1 MNFSRKGTAQKAK
14 DIKST
19 GKRLSTKTGVSIFRI
34 IIVSLVALIIIGC
47 FAGYGAIKAI
57 IDKAP
62 EIGDIGLTPTGYKTT
77 IYDIDGNEMDAL
89 VGAEANRIYVG
100 IEDIPQVVQDAFVA
114 IEDERFYEHNGIDI
128 RGIFRAFFQ
137 GLSNGGDFNQGAST
151 ITQQLIKNQ
160 VFGGGNESSF
170 LVKLE
175 RKIQEQYLAIKLES
189 LGEKAEMKKEILER
203 YLNTINCGQ
212 GTYGVQT
219 ASKRYFNKDVSELTL
234 SEAAVLAVITNRPVY
249 YNPITYPEDNAS
261 RRLRCLDKML
271 ELGYCTQEEYDEAIA
286 DTDAVYERIQAVN
299 EEYDDTS
306 YNSYFVDAVIDQA
319 LEDLVAIG
327 YTQSEAS
334 NLLYTGGLSI
344 YTTQDTQIQNIV
356 DEVYSDESF
365 FPTIGVH
372 AYYELKYALSVE
384 YPDGT
389 TTHYQTN
396 HLADYFKDDS
406 SFNVLFVD
414 KEAMQAKIDEF
425 KASVYNPETDVLLGE
440 KVTMTIQPQSSFVVM
455 DQHTGY
461 VSALVGGVGEKEG
474 NRTLNRATT
483 TPRQPGS
490 TFKIVSTYLPAL
502 DTSGLT
508 LASTFDDERF
518 YYPGTTTEVKNYDT
532 SRFKGLTTIRE
543 AIEQSMNVVAVK
555 TLEVVS
561 PQVGYDYLLKLG
573 FTTLVDNN
581 GSGSSDIVYPLALGG
596 ITKGVTN
603 LELTAAYSAI
613 ANNGTYIEPTLY
625 TKIVDHNG
633 NVLID
638 KTNPKS
644 EQVMKESTA
653 WLLTSAMKDVVTR
666 GTGKLSKFTSINM
679 PVAGKTGTTSKNL
692 DTWFAGYTPYYTA
705 SIWSGYDNNN
715 LSQTD
720 KSYHKIVWREIMER
734 IHKEKNLETKDFDR
748 PDSIVTAAICTK
760 SGKLAVDGLCNEA
773 LGGST
778 VKTEYFAKGTIPTEK
793 CDVHVKVKVCKESG
807 LLANE
812 FCPEDEVEE
821 IVYLSKEKET
831 TTTDD
836 TKYILPTK
844 ECDIHNE
851 DNTGSFLEDFLDNL
865 FNPDGNNPED
875 GDSEYPTIP
884 DGNNGDTGNESG
896 DNNSGGGYNPIPTV
910 PPTTNEPGDN
920 DSSGDAT
927 TPEQPTSPPEA
938 SDDEGNGYGDY

>member
-1 MNFSRKGTAQKAK
+1 MNFSRKGTAQKEK

-62 EIGDIGLTPTGYKTT
+62 DIGDIGLTPTGYKTT

-89 VGAEANRIYVG
+89 IGAEANRIYVQ

-128 RGIFRAFFQ
+128 RGIFRTFFQ

-189 LGEKAEMKKEILER
+189 LGEKSEMKKEILVR

-219 ASKRYFNKDVSELTL
+219 ASNRYFNKDVSELTL

-249 YNPITYPEDNAS
+249 YNPITYPEDNAK

-299 EEYDDTS
+299 EEYDDDS

-319 LEDLVAIG
+319 LEDLVSIG

-344 YTTQDTQIQNIV
+344 YSTQDTQIQDIV
-356 DEVYSDESF
+356 DDVYSDESF
-365 FPTIGVH
+365 FPTIGVN

-461 VSALVGGVGEKEG
+461 VSALVG
-474 NRTLNRATT
+474 
-483 TPRQPGS
+483 
-490 TFKIVSTYLPAL
+490 
-502 DTSGLT
+502 
-508 LASTFDDERF
+508 
-518 YYPGTTTEVKNYDT
+518 
-532 SRFKGLTTIRE
+532 
-543 AIEQSMNVVAVK
+543 
-555 TLEVVS
+555 
-561 PQVGYDYLLKLG
+561 
-573 FTTLVDNN
+573 
-581 GSGSSDIVYPLALGG
+581 
-596 ITKGVTN
+596 
-603 LELTAAYSAI
+603 
-613 ANNGTYIEPTLY
+613 
-625 TKIVDHNG
+625 
-633 NVLID
+633 
-638 KTNPKS
+638 
-644 EQVMKESTA
+644 
-653 WLLTSAMKDVVTR
+653 
-666 GTGKLSKFTSINM
+666 
-679 PVAGKTGTTSKNL
+679 
-692 DTWFAGYTPYYTA
+692 
-705 SIWSGYDNNN
+705 
-715 LSQTD
+715 
-720 KSYHKIVWREIMER
+720 
-734 IHKEKNLETKDFDR
+734 
-748 PDSIVTAAICTK
+748 
-760 SGKLAVDGLCNEA
+760 
-773 LGGST
+773 
-778 VKTEYFAKGTIPTEK
+778 
-793 CDVHVKVKVCKESG
+793 
-807 LLANE
+807 
-812 FCPEDEVEE
+812 
-821 IVYLSKEKET
+821 
-831 TTTDD
+831 
-836 TKYILPTK
+836 
-844 ECDIHNE
+844 
-851 DNTGSFLEDFLDNL
+851 
-865 FNPDGNNPED
+865 
-875 GDSEYPTIP
+875 
-884 DGNNGDTGNESG
+884 
-896 DNNSGGGYNPIPTV
+896 
-910 PPTTNEPGDN
+910 
-920 DSSGDAT
+920 
-927 TPEQPTSPPEA
+927 
-938 SDDEGNGYGDY
+938 